1 MIESLHC
8 CCCCCCCN
16 RQLDSLISLADKL
29 NHIQIC
35 NEWNKSIFCFK
46 NQCASDGHINIS
58 IGDVS
63 VSIAIACSPYLYLY
77 QDQGFHFTFFKEQN
91 QHWSYTSPSSTTL
104 IRSCSASSSV
114 VILLLSFIASVTIFP
129 CATCSISVERSSSR
143 SLSSSVNFSGGRA
156 AKAWSEGTKNVQRVT
171 DSNFEEKP
179 DKFISRTNCRKLR
192 DSATSIKLLF
202 DVWSSKTNTGRD

>member
-1 MIESLHC
+1 MLSVLYDWKFTLLLLLLQQTI
-8 CCCCCCCN
+8 
-16 RQLDSLISLADKL
+16 RFTDKL

-35 NEWNKSIFCFK
+35 NEWNESIFCFK
-46 NQCASDGHINIS
+46 SQCASDWHINTNRWRQREYRYC
-58 IGDVS
+58 VFPLR
-63 VSIAIACSPYLYLY
+63 VYLY
-77 QDQGFHFTFFKEQN
+77 QDQGFHLTFFKEQN
-91 QHWSYTSPSSTTL
+91 QHRSHTSPSSTTL

-129 CATCSISVERSSSR
+129 CATCSISVERRSSK

-156 AKAWSEGTKNVQRVT
+156 AKAWSEGTKKVQRVT

-179 DKFISRTNCRKLR
+179 DEFISRTNCRKLR